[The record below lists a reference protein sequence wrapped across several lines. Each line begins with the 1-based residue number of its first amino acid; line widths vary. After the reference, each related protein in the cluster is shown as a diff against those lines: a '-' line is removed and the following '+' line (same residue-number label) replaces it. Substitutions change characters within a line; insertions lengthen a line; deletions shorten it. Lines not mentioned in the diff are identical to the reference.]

1 MRLRPLFASIETS
14 APRLLGA
21 VFFLTALLVTSS
33 CGEKNGTPDWD
44 TPGGKAPESS
54 TAVPAPPAPPAPELV
69 AVATAP
75 TPTPPPAPA
84 APAAPDAV
92 STAGL
97 RFINYNVE
105 NWLTMDRYVDR
116 KNLKDSPKPEKE
128 KQAVI
133 SLLVRHT
140 PDVIGLC
147 EIGEAA
153 DLAEIQQDL
162 KQAGLDLPHL
172 HYTGGS
178 DPTRH
183 LGILSRFPIT
193 STAKPAVSDYQLD
206 GKTFEI
212 NRGILDATIEAHG
225 KSYRFLGA
233 HFKSKRETEQG
244 DQQAMRTHEARLL
257 RRHLDTILSQ
267 DPDAR
272 VVVYG
277 DFNDTRSTPAIK
289 ALTGRYNDPSY
300 LTAIPAKDSRGHAWT
315 HHWAIN
321 DIYSRIDFTM
331 VTRGMKPDVDFQA
344 AKIIDDEDWS
354 EASDHRPILAIFR

>member
-1 MRLRPLFASIETS
+1 MRLRPLCAPIATS
-14 APRLLGA
+14 APRILGA
-21 VFFLTALLVTSS
+21 VFCLTALLATSS

-44 TPGGKAPESS
+44 TPGGKAPASS
-54 TAVPAPPAPPAPELV
+54 AAVPAPPAPALV

-75 TPTPPPAPA
+75 TPTPPPVAPQA
-84 APAAPDAV
+84 
-92 STAGL
+92 TATSGL

-147 EIGEAA
+147 EIGEAS

-162 KQAGLDLPHL
+162 KDAGLDLPHL

-206 GKTFEI
+206 GKSFSI
-212 NRGILDATIEAHG
+212 NRGILDATIQANG

-233 HFKSKRETEQG
+233 HLKSKRETEQG
-244 DQQAMRTHEARLL
+244 DQEAMRTHEARLL
-257 RRHLDTILSQ
+257 RRHLDAILTR

-272 VVVYG
+272 VIVYG
-277 DFNDTRSTPAIK
+277 DFNDTRSTPPIK
-289 ALTGRYNDPSY
+289 ALTGRYNDPTY

-315 HHWAIN
+315 HHWALN
-321 DIYSRIDFTM
+321 DIYSRIDFVM

-354 EASDHRPILAIFR
+354 AASDHRPVLAIFR